1 MMTSKRKEVRVLY
14 VGHLFP
20 HHLTS
25 KILNQ
30 RFPPIQTQR
39 FGLALLT
46 AIARGFI
53 GEVEVLSVAPLLD
66 YPICKTLISPKAKW
80 IPLDGIHATMIPFI
94 NIIGLKHL
102 TRFLGTCI
110 FVGKWSLTN
119 SQYNRI
125 IIMHGIQSCK
135 VWGVIIG
142 QAFYPAI
149 TLSYLTDDIGISQQW
164 EGRLIKFLRK
174 VDVSIMKAGLKK
186 ISGVISM
193 TNRLA
198 ESLAKSRPS
207 LILPSI
213 QNVSFYMPKRA
224 YKNTNDGVSKN
235 RIITIVYAG
244 GLYKDSGVDLLAESF
259 CRANWND
266 KRLIIAGSGIL
277 ENTIRAYSKKNARIS
292 FLGFL
297 DANKLI
303 ELYAQADILINPRRI
318 SSSIALLSF
327 PSKIVEYLCTGKPV
341 ISTNMPSL
349 TAEFRKQ
356 LILVYSEE
364 PEELIQCIDRVASWD
379 SRKRNQWRIS
389 TIQFIKRELSPD
401 VQGSRIKEFVQ
412 GL

>member
-1 MMTSKRKEVRVLY
+1 
-14 VGHLFP
+14 
-20 HHLTS
+20 
-25 KILNQ
+25 
-30 RFPPIQTQR
+30 
-39 FGLALLT
+39 
-46 AIARGFI
+46 
-53 GEVEVLSVAPLLD
+53 
-66 YPICKTLISPKAKW
+66 
-80 IPLDGIHATMIPFI
+80 
-94 NIIGLKHL
+94 
-102 TRFLGTCI
+102 
-110 FVGKWSLTN
+110 
-119 SQYNRI
+119 
-125 IIMHGIQSCK
+125 
-135 VWGVIIG
+135 
-142 QAFYPAI
+142 
-149 TLSYLTDDIGISQQW
+149 
-164 EGRLIKFLRK
+164 
-174 VDVSIMKAGLKK
+174 MKAGLKK